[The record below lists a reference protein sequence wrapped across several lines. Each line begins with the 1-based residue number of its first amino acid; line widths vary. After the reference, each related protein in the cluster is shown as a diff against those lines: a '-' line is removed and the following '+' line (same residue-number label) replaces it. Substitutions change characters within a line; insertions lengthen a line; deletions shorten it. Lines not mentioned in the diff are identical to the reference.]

1 MLPEAPKKLPGG
13 ISSMSHHPK
22 SQECRSYCDG
32 APEGCAE
39 RRASYPAPHRSAE
52 SPAQCFCRRYPRPR
66 YVRYS
71 LVPEPVGPAEMSRVG
86 FATRKVILGACG
98 DIPRVR
104 YGDGPLPWGVMGVEE
119 TPTMIPEGV
128 GHHYGVRHGPL
139 TTSSTGCSP
148 GCARRGSRSVRRS
161 WVCPG
166 RCGRL

>member
-66 YVRYS
+66 YCGTRWCRS
-71 LVPEPVGPAEMSRVG
+71 LSGLRRCRASGSQPGRLFWGRLGIFPEFDMVMAHPVGYHGR
-86 FATRKVILGACG
+86 RRNI
-98 DIPRVR
+98 
-104 YGDGPLPWGVMGVEE
+104 
-119 TPTMIPEGV
+119 TMTPEGV
-128 GHHYGVRHGPL
+128 GHHDGVHHGPL
-139 TTSSTGCSP
+139 MTSSTGCSP